1 MVENESD
8 QESVESGSCTCSDY
22 DPDSSWFYDSR
33 NLQTS
38 YMRFCIIKEDDPE
51 PEPNIENNKKSKNE
65 DDENNNNELQNA
77 SKIRS
82 LYKRNNAIKLS
93 KSSKKTNPFVD
104 QNNNNKSK
112 YKENIKNNI
121 IKYQTK
127 AKNDNLS
134 YTGNIDYKNNNL
146 SNRQKQNSVKNHN
159 KKMFANVYD
168 LESNNN
174 LFYDS
179 SKKYEQIKTEPLE
192 EEEIDDYK
200 ETEELKSPVN
210 ISNRKIKFYNN
221 YATEHKFEDTI
232 RKLKGYSGPRMI
244 ETYNLKD
251 DDDDEKI
258 MGNIDNKNN
267 SKNISKRNNN
277 QTRGRTIK
285 ERVVKEIKNIT
296 IQPGQTIKHRTV
308 TKRKL
313 KPITT
318 IVNNNDGT
326 QNIVTENTILT
337 TITIN
342 ENLDSSKMYDD
353 KYPLDVQLVKQ
364 YITKIYKTETEINP
378 YRPKK

>member
-1 MVENESD
+1 
-8 QESVESGSCTCSDY
+8 
-22 DPDSSWFYDSR
+22 
-33 NLQTS
+33 
-38 YMRFCIIKEDDPE
+38 MRFCIIKEDDPE
-51 PEPNIENNKKSKNE
+51 AEPNIENNEKSKNE

-179 SKKYEQIKTEPLE
+179 SKKYEPIKTEPLE

-342 ENLDSSKMYDD
+342 ENLDSSKMYND